1 MSPTVVRHS
10 KQIVEEH
17 KRLRES
23 LSRIQSMVV
32 KPPEASRRSGWLK
45 DLAAELTDLEPRL
58 KAHFEA
64 EEKSGFFDDIT
75 ESWPGT
81 SDICRRM
88 MGEHESLLKAVSDVC
103 GTAAGPATLDE
114 TSFRSLLE
122 RAGLLIRDVSRH
134 EERENDLMFRTLEGG
149 PAAQD

>member
-10 KQIVEEH
+10 KQVIEEH
-17 KRLRES
+17 KRLREC

-32 KPPEASRRSGWLK
+32 KPPEVSRRAGWLK
-45 DLAAELTDLEPRL
+45 DLAAELTDLQPRL

-81 SDICRRM
+81 SDVCRRM
-88 MGEHESLLKAVSDVC
+88 MSEHESLLKAVSDVC
-103 GTAAGPATLDE
+103 GTAAGPATIDE
-114 TSFRSLLE
+114 NAFRSLLE
-122 RAGLLIRDVSRH
+122 RAGSLVREVSRH